1 MKPFARSERVGGLLH
16 EVLSDILKKEIR
28 DPRLDMTTITAIK
41 LSGDLKHAK
50 VYFTTPGNPEARNR
64 AIDGFKSAAGY
75 LKKKLAGQLGLR
87 YMPALEFYYDE
98 SLDYGAH
105 IDQVLKSIKK

>member
-1 MKPFARSERVGGLLH
+1 MKSFPRSERVSGLLH
-16 EVLSDILKKEIR
+16 EVLSDVLTKEIR
-28 DPRLDMTTITAIK
+28 DPRLEMTTITAIK
-41 LSGDLKHAK
+41 MSGDLKHAK
-50 VYFTTPGNPEARNR
+50 VYFTTSGSPEARNK
-64 AIDGFKSAAGY
+64 AMDGFKSAAGY

-105 IDQVLKSIKK
+105 IDHVLKSIKE